1 MKKLISLINTQG
13 KTSKQ
18 ASEEA
23 FQAFQKYQE
32 VEKQVEEQE
41 EERFAEEFNQQ
52 EGYSQE
58 EKPLVGNFQVV
69 FFRKNP
75 YSHKRKENN

>member
-1 MKKLISLINTQG
+1 MTKL
-13 KTSKQ
+13 SK
-18 ASEEA
+18 
-23 FQAFQKYQE
+23 
-32 VEKQVEEQE
+32 EEQE